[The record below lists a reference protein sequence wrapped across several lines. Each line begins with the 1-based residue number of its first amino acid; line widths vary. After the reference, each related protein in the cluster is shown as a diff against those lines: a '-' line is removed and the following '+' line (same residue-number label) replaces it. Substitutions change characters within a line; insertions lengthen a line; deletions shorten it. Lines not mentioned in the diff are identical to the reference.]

1 VKEIFNLSG
10 NFKEYL
16 YSFAKHPIET
26 IVASAKGGLVEH
38 PDLQECTF
46 KPAIDSKSVRLDQ
59 K

>member
-1 VKEIFNLSG
+1 MFNLSG